1 MYGPDVK
8 NFSKLCKESIV
19 YSDSPLLTLSQR
31 LVAGQTM
38 EKTQIDL
45 IILSNSPE
53 VNKLAF
59 PALSTATTVG
69 ELREKISSAAV
80 THPPPSR
87 QRLIYLGHPLNDAK
101 KTLKEI
107 FTQDIVRFQ
116 HLHARISPQLTRE

>member
-8 NFSKLCKESIV
+8 NFSKLCEEFIA
-19 YSDSPLLTLSQR
+19 YSDSALLTLSRR

-45 IILSNSPE
+45 IILSPSPE
-53 VNKLAF
+53 VNKLTF

-69 ELREKISSAAV
+69 ELREKISSAAI

-116 HLHARISPQLTRE
+116 DLHVGISPS

>member
-1 MYGPDVK
+1 
-8 NFSKLCKESIV
+8 
-19 YSDSPLLTLSQR
+19 
-31 LVAGQTM
+31 M

-45 IILSNSPE
+45 IILSPSQE
-53 VNKLAF
+53 VNKLTF

-116 HLHARISPQLTRE
+116 GLYVRISLR